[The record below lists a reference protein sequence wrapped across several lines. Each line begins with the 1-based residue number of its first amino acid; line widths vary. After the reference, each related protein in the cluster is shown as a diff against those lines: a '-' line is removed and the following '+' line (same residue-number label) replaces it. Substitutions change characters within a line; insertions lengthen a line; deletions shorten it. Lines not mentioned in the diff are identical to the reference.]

1 MPADEG
7 REVVD
12 DFASFGIRAFTTTRA
27 AGTYGMNGPE
37 PVSEVMSRWYALVD
51 ELHPNAP
58 RFATARQV
66 HGSRVVVH
74 SNDWE
79 GWLRVAEADGHAAP
93 ARGTASAVSIA
104 DCVPVFIAHPS
115 GATALLHSGWRG
127 TVARILDQGVTALT
141 HRGFGAQELRIHL
154 GPAICGDCYEV
165 SPDVYRRL
173 TGREASAPT
182 TVDLRALLA
191 DRARELGIGH
201 VSISPWCTRCH
212 NDRFF
217 SHRAG
222 DSGRQIA
229 VLYAGLEREGRT
241 PESPTPD
248 LAAILPKRS

>member
-1 MPADEG
+1 MAADVV

-37 PVSEVMSRWYALVD
+37 PVSEVMTRWYSLVD
-51 ELHPNAP
+51 ELHPVAP

-66 HGSRVVVH
+66 HGARVVVH
-74 SNDWE
+74 SAEWE

-93 ARGTASAVSIA
+93 ARGTAAAVSIA
-104 DCVPVFIAHPS
+104 DCVPIFIAHPS

-127 TVARILDQGVTALT
+127 TAARILDQGVTSLA
-141 HRGFGAQELRIHL
+141 HRGFVASELRVHL
-154 GPAICGDCYEV
+154 GPAICGQCYEV
-165 SPDVYRRL
+165 SPDVYRLL
-173 TGREASAPT
+173 TGREVSVPT
-182 TVDLRALLA
+182 TVDLRARLGDA
-191 DRARELGIGH
+191 ARDLGIRH

-222 DSGRQIA
+222 DTGRQIA
-229 VLYAGLEREGRT
+229 VL
-241 PESPTPD
+241 
-248 LAAILPKRS
+248 AAEV